1 MGRHHGL
8 FSRHCRGNTTKM
20 VKIYKPGRVVILLTG
35 KHAGKKA
42 IVVKSNDDGTQER
55 PYEHALVCGIDRY
68 PRKVTKKMSKKKVAK
83 RSKLK
88 PFIRVVNL
96 KHVCPTRYT
105 ASDIA
110 FDKANINKETIKD
123 PSKRKKARDMA
134 KTKLEERYKS
144 GKNRWL
150 FNKLRF

>member
-1 MGRHHGL
+1 MGL
-8 FSRHCRGNTTKM
+8 FGRHCRGNTTNM

-68 PRKVTKKMSKKKVAK
+68 PRKVT
-83 RSKLK
+83 

-110 FDKANINKETIKD
+110 FDKANINKETLKD
-123 PSKRKKARDMA
+123 PSKRKKARMMA
-134 KTKLEERYKS
+134 KAKLEERYKS

>member
-1 MGRHHGL
+1 MGL
-8 FSRHCRGNTTKM
+8 FGRHCRGNTTNM

-68 PRKVTKKMSKKKVAK
+68 PRKVTKKMGKKKGMK
-83 RSKLK
+83 RSKVK

-96 KHVCPTRYT
+96 KHVCPTRFA
-105 ASDIA
+105 ASAIA
-110 FDKANINKETIKD
+110 FDKANHNKEKLKD
-123 PSKRKKARDMA
+123 PSKRKKARMMA
-134 KTKLEERYKS
+134 KAKLEER
-144 GKNRWL
+144 
-150 FNKLRF
+150 

>member
-1 MGRHHGL
+1 MGFL
-8 FSRHCRGNTTKM
+8 SRHLSRTVTSAKM

-55 PYEHALVCGIDRY
+55 PYEHALVTGIDRY
-68 PRKVTKKMSKKKVAK
+68 PRKVTKSMSKKKVAK

-88 PFIRVVNL
+88 PFVRIVNL
-96 KHVCPTRYT
+96 KHVMPTRYT

-110 FDKANINKETIKD
+110 FDKANINKETLKD
-123 PSKRKKARDMA
+123 PAKRKRPEIWQRSSWKRG
-134 KTKLEERYKS
+134 TRVGRIVGFS
-144 GKNRWL
+144 RN
-150 FNKLRF
+150 